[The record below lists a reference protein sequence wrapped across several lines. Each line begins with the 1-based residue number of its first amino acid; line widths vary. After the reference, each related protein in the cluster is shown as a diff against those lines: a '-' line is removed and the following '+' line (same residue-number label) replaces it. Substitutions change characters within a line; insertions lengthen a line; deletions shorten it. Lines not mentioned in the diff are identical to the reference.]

1 MSKFGIEFLSPHCQT
16 ECPKENI
23 ARSLYN
29 LTGQTDKIGIN
40 IKTGNKTVSFL
51 WAKIANKEIHSVFV
65 HKVVSLS

>member
-1 MSKFGIEFLSPHCQT
+1 MSKFRIEFLSPHCQT

-29 LTGQTDKIGIN
+29 LTGQTDKIGV
-40 IKTGNKTVSFL
+40 KTGNKTVSFL
-51 WAKIANKEIHSVFV
+51 WVKIANKENHSVFV